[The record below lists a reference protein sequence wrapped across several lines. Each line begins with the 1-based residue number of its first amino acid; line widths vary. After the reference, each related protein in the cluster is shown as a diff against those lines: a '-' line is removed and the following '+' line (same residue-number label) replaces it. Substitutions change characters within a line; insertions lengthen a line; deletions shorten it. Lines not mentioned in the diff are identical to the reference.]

1 MNDTIYLIII
11 LFCLIMSA
19 YFSATETAFSTLNR
33 VRVKTLADKG
43 NKRAKLVLKLSDNF
57 DSLLSTILIGNNLV
71 NILMAS
77 LSTILFIKWFDEGTG
92 PTISTAVTTIVVLI
106 FGEITPKSIA
116 KERPEKFAMFS
127 APIIKSIT
135 ILFFVF
141 NWLFKQWKK
150 LVSLITRSEE
160 VEDKVTEEELISMV
174 KEAEEDGEFD
184 EDEGQIIKSAIEFSD
199 LEIGDIFIPRID
211 VTAISIDISV
221 DEISKTFIETGYSRI
236 PVYKDNF
243 DNIIGIL
250 YYKDF
255 YAAKEKKKEVDIE
268 KLLKPVFYVT
278 KSQKINDVLK
288 EFQTKQTHFGVI
300 VDEFGSIAGIVTLE
314 DILEEIVGE
323 IWDEHDLIELEIKES
338 GKKEYLVSGKTSIVK
353 LMNYLGLDEE
363 VDALTVNG
371 WVMDNIHC
379 IPNLNTEFEW
389 NGFNIKVVKMNGR
402 RIGSIQIID
411 NRKDLDENSSEE
423 KELDSKKE
431 IDSQV

>member
-11 LFCLIMSA
+11 IFCLLMSA
-19 YFSATETAFSTLNR
+19 YFSATETAFSTFNR

-43 NKRAKLVLKLSDNF
+43 SKRAKLVLKLADNY
-57 DSLLSTILIGNNLV
+57 DGLLSTILIGNNLV

-116 KERPEKFAMFS
+116 KEKPEKFTMFS
-127 APIIKSIT
+127 APLIKSFSV
-135 ILFFVF
+135 LFFVF

-150 LVSLITRSEE
+150 LISLIIKSDES
-160 VEDKVTEEELISMV
+160 EDKVTEEELISMV

-199 LEIGDIFIPRID
+199 LEIGDIFTPRID
-211 VTAISIDISV
+211 VTAISQDLSIE
-221 DEISKTFIETGYSRI
+221 EISQVFIESGYSRI
-236 PVYKDNF
+236 PVYRDNF

-255 YAAKEKKKEVDIE
+255 YAAKEAKKTFDIT
-268 KLLKPVFYVT
+268 KLLKPVFYLT
-278 KSQKINDVLK
+278 KNQKIDDVLK
-288 EFQTKQTHFGVI
+288 EFQSKQLHFGVI
-300 VDEFGSIAGIVTLE
+300 LDEFGSIAGIVTLE

-323 IWDEHDLIELEIKES
+323 IWDEHDSIELEIKES
-338 GKKEYLVSGKTSIVK
+338 GEKEYLVSGKTSIVK
-353 LMNYLGLDEE
+353 LMNYLEIDEE

-371 WVMDNIHC
+371 WIMDIVQY
-379 IPNLNTEFEW
+379 IPTINTEFEW
-389 NGFNIKVVKMNGR
+389 HGLNIKVLKMNGR
-402 RIGSIQIID
+402 RIGLIQIID
-411 NRKDLDENSSEE
+411 NRKFDEDEDNNKEE
-423 KELDSKKE
+423 TNE
-431 IDSQV
+431 